1 MSRSKKIQIALLTL
15 SGVILFYSYYYLP
28 SQNKGSI
35 KVEQA
40 SGPTTTAVVP
50 EEAKNTF
57 TNTEYKN
64 QDSKGQIYTTRATES
79 YIYQNK
85 PDLIYLISPYSFTKL
100 EKDQSL
106 IEIRSKTGLFDKANK
121 ITSYDEDV
129 SIKNKNYIITANSA
143 KHFAAKNLI
152 VINGDVVMKDLTMG
166 LSHIA
171 YSDTVEINTITNDAV
186 AFMNSTNDKVKAKK
200 FK

>member
-1 MSRSKKIQIALLTL
+1 MSRSRKIQIALLTL

-35 KVEQA
+35 KVEQT
-40 SGPTTTAVVP
+40 SSPTTTVIP
-50 EEAKNTF
+50 GEAKNTF

-64 QDSKGQIYTTRATES
+64 QDSKGQIFTTRAAES

-121 ITSYDEDV
+121 VTSYDDDV
-129 SIKNKNYIITANSA
+129 SIKNKNYIVTANSA
-143 KHFAAKNLI
+143 KHFGEKI
-152 VINGDVVMKDLTMG
+152 
-166 LSHIA
+166 
-171 YSDTVEINTITNDAV
+171 
-186 AFMNSTNDKVKAKK
+186 
-200 FK
+200 

>member
-1 MSRSKKIQIALLTL
+1 MSRSKKIQIALLAL
-15 SGVILFYSYYYLP
+15 SGLILFYSYYYLP

-35 KVEQA
+35 KVDQT
-40 SGPTTTAVVP
+40 SSPTTTVIP

-64 QDSKGQIYTTRATES
+64 QDSKGQIFTTRAAES

-100 EKDQSL
+100 EKDQSV

-121 ITSYDEDV
+121 ITSYNDDV
-129 SIKNKNYIITANSA
+129 SIKNKNYIVTANSA
-143 KHFAAKNLI
+143 KHFEEKNLI
-152 VINGDVVMKDLTMG
+152 VINGNVVMKDLTMG

-171 YSDTVEINTITNDAV
+171 YADTVEINTITNDAV